1 MKIRKTQGE
10 YPLDIVVLNES
21 VHFDKDG
28 VAEVDEFVSEVL
40 LAIPGYEEY
49 KEKPKREATPPAD
62 NSKGKKEDGK
72 GKQDPPP
79 ADQNPAA
86 PPNTKE

>member
-10 YPLDIVVLNES
+10 YPLDIVVLDET
-21 VHFDKDG
+21 VHFDEDG
-28 VAEVDEFVSEVL
+28 VTEVNEFVSEVL

-49 KEKPKREATPPAD
+49 KGKSKREATPPAD

-72 GKQDPPP
+72 GKQNPPS
-79 ADQNPAA
+79 ADQNPTA
-86 PPNTKE
+86 PPSTKE